1 MTVQDFDLFMEK
13 VFRKTGIDLTKY
25 KRPQME
31 RRLTALREKHG
42 YKDFA
47 AYFQAID
54 RDQDLFNEFLDRMTI
69 NVSEFFRNANRWEV
83 VMNRII
89 PELLKNKRRLKIW
102 SAACSTGEEPY
113 TLALIMSK
121 HLPLNEVEILATD
134 IDQNALERAKL
145 GIYHSRSLE
154 AVPKDLLQKYFAGG
168 ENGMYRIADEIKRC
182 VKFRRQNLLEDTFE
196 KDFDLI
202 VCRNVI
208 IYFTEEA
215 KDLLYHK
222 FSSALR
228 PGGILFVGSTEQI
241 FNPQTYGFQP
251 YDTFFYQKAK

>member
-1 MTVQDFDLFMEK
+1 MAAQDFDWFMEK
-13 VFRKTGIDLTKY
+13 VFQKTGIDLTKY

-47 AYFQAID
+47 GYFQAID
-54 RDQDLFNEFLDRMTI
+54 GNQELFHEFLDRMTI

-89 PELLKNKRRLKIW
+89 PGFLKSKRRLKIW

-113 TLALIMSK
+113 TIALILARY
-121 HLPLNEVEILATD
+121 LPLSEIEVLATD
-134 IDQNALERAKL
+134 LDQNAIARAKQ
-145 GIYHSRSLE
+145 GVYHRRSLE
-154 AVPKDLLQKYFAGG
+154 SVPSDLLQKYFTVGIH
-168 ENGMYRIADEIKRC
+168 GMYEISNDIKRC
-182 VKFRRQNLLEDTFE
+182 VKFQKQNLLEDSFDKE
-196 KDFDLI
+196 FDLI

-215 KDLLYHK
+215 KELLYHK
-222 FSSALR
+222 FSASLR

-241 FNPQTYGFQP
+241 FNPQAYGFQP
-251 YDTFFYQKAK
+251 YDTFFYQRIR